1 MSGNA
6 NTVVNKKPPIIETI
20 GAQRYCF
27 NSGANGEYDPS
38 SYETTIVKTE
48 TVKSATIT
56 ENTESVPVYGSGK
69 VYLTKTQL
77 AYVDIEVE
85 ELAHDAD
92 DLARMRG
99 DLVDDSGLIQ
109 SVTNPEKPFFAYG
122 KVVKLSGGNFRLD
135 WYPKCQLVENSDEAK
150 TSEQNFEEQNKKLTI
165 RAYAFDAEGKK
176 VKNSVDSTSAK
187 FPEGMT
193 EELFFSKVIITK
205 EDLISIT
212 PAPASL

>member
-1 MSGNA
+1 MSGNT
-6 NTVVNKKPPIIETI
+6 NTVVNKKPPITETI
-20 GAQRYCF
+20 GGQYYCF
-27 NSGANGEYDPS
+27 NNGANGEYDPA
-38 SYETTIVKTE
+38 SYESEIVNTE
-48 TVKSATIT
+48 TVKSATVT

-69 VYLTKTQL
+69 VYTTKTQL

-99 DLVDDSGLIQ
+99 DITDDSGLIQ
-109 SVTNPEKPFFAYG
+109 SVTTPEKPFFAYG

-150 TSEQNFEEQNKKLTI
+150 TSEQNFDEQNKKLTI
-165 RAYAFDAEGKK
+165 RAYAFDAEGKT

-193 EELFFSKVIITK
+193 EALFFSKVIITK